1 MKNKTMPLI
10 IVALVAILVIL
21 IAILVSTSTRHKINK
36 LDKFANLVEQQYT
49 QYSASD
55 LEKAQAKYEKLVAK
69 VEKEELS
76 GEQQAQVSELKGRCR
91 GYFAQAKARMI
102 LEDFKNAVDE
112 AGDDVKDLIES
123 KQ

>member
-10 IVALVAILVIL
+10 ILVLAVILALL
-21 IAILVSTSTRHKINK
+21 IAILVCTSTGHKIKN
-36 LDKFANLVEQQYT
+36 LEKFANLVEQQYT

-76 GEQQAQVSELKGRCR
+76 GEQQSQVSELKGRCR